1 MRDQIDGPTQSATEN
16 PEAAQPNPAQTRRF
30 GPLSAIPAM
39 EQPDV
44 ALVGKPEYAE
54 LLMTTVRRRARI
66 HGRLVGLA
74 AAIPLVL
81 MVVLW
86 VLHQDAIAMAVTAV
100 AAFVVFLRWM
110 GIGPLARTYRAV
122 IPLDGQSMTIRF
134 GPDAFDLQGPGD
146 RVRFP
151 HSRFRA
157 IQVEPETITLR
168 MRNTLITFPRELFPD
183 TAIDYLRARLAGH
196 DDVAA
201 PPPLPSLPPLGQP
214 TAQVT
219 AGPDTASQL
228 AWAVTWRSNRQLT
241 QLNAIVAVTLVLTA
255 VVVGGER
262 GLAAG
267 AFAAGVII
275 LVVLAARLTAAVIDF
290 ARMQRGFTAY
300 AADGDVLATRFGP
313 DAFAV
318 RTAEMHSHIRY
329 DRIAKLTVRRHTV
342 LMTHGGR
349 ATAYPRELFPDTAIA
364 HIRAANPSLL

>member
-1 MRDQIDGPTQSATEN
+1 
-16 PEAAQPNPAQTRRF
+16 
-30 GPLSAIPAM
+30 M

-44 ALVGKPEYAE
+44 VLVGKPEFAG
-54 LLMTTVRRRARI
+54 LLIAIVRRRARM

-74 AAIPLVL
+74 AAVSLAL

-86 VLHQDAIAMAVTAV
+86 VSHYDALAMAVTAA
-100 AAFVVFLRWM
+100 AAFMVFLQWM
-110 GIGPLARTYRAV
+110 GVGPLARTHRAV

-157 IQVEPETITLR
+157 ILVEPEVIALR

-183 TAIDYLRARLAGH
+183 TAIDYLRARFAGR
-196 DDVAA
+196 DDVTV
-201 PPPLPSLPPLGQP
+201 PPPLPSLPPLDHP
-214 TAQVT
+214 TAQFT

-228 AWAVTWRSNRQLT
+228 AWAVTWRSNRPLT
-241 QLNAIVAVTLVLTA
+241 QLNAIIAVTLVLTA

-267 AFAAGVII
+267 AFAAGMII

-349 ATAYPRELFPDTAIA
+349 VTAYPRELFPDTAIA
-364 HIRAANPSLL
+364 HMRAANPGLL